1 LERLAVPQ
9 LALQVADG
17 LSAQCAELVER
28 WRARTRAAAPRGA
41 RALDA
46 GEPGRGERLCT
57 ALVVALRGSARGKDH
72 VMRIGWELGD
82 LAHQSGGS
90 LPDLLKEMELLSS
103 ILLHAAERLAA
114 DVPTATAA
122 DGIALARQLAGGTA
136 LLTLAA
142 ARGFMQAQLTDE
154 RRRFRALR
162 HDLRNPLGSIK
173 GAISLMEDPT
183 VSVEL
188 RNDPRFRSMVS
199 RNAAAL
205 ELLIADRLSDAAA
218 TGVSFTRCDVSLH
231 DVALAV
237 RRDLRDLAAEAGC
250 TVEVVGDLPVVRTDS
265 TSFELALRSL
275 VSDAL
280 QAAAPGA
287 TVHVQL
293 RHLRD
298 RAATLEI
305 TADAV
310 RAGDEPGGDTPLGF
324 ARDLSALTG
333 GRAWNEDGAL
343 CLEIPLLPGAEP
355 RQDRSRAD

>member
-1 LERLAVPQ
+1 MQQ

-17 LSAQCAELVER
+17 LAAQCGELVER
-28 WRARTRAAAPRGA
+28 WRARTEAAAPRAA

-46 GEPGRGERLCT
+46 GDPGRAERLCS

-72 VMRIGWELGD
+72 VLRIGWELGD
-82 LAHQSGGS
+82 LAYQGGGA
-90 LPDLLKEMELLSS
+90 LPDLLKEMELLAS
-103 ILLHAAERLAA
+103 IVLHAAERLAGE
-114 DVPTATAA
+114 VPAA
-122 DGIALARQLAGGTA
+122 SAGDGIALARQLTSGTS

-142 ARGFMQAQLTDE
+142 ARGFMHAQLCDE

-173 GAISLMEDPT
+173 GAISLMEDPS
-183 VSVEL
+183 VSPEL

-205 ELLIADRLSDAAA
+205 EALISDRLGDAAA
-218 TGVSFTRCDVSLH
+218 LGAARARCDVSLH

-237 RRDLRDLAAEAGC
+237 RRDLRDLAVEAGC
-250 TVEVVGDLPVVRTDS
+250 AVEVAGDLPVVRTDS
-265 TSFELALRSL
+265 TTFEFALRSL

-293 RHLRD
+293 RQLGD
-298 RAATLEI
+298 RAATLEV
-305 TADAV
+305 TADAL
-310 RAGDEPGGDTPLGF
+310 RPGGESRADTTLGF
-324 ARDLSALTG
+324 AGQLSSLAG
-333 GRAWNEDGAL
+333 GRVWNEDGAF
-343 CLEIPLLPGAEP
+343 CLEIPLLPGAEA
-355 RQDRSRAD
+355 RQDRARAD